1 MDDVSL
7 IEKWLAERSAERQ
20 RDNAVDC
27 IYVHEIAV
35 DGCCR
40 GMGLAMPLAQHV
52 DRVAGQLRFGV
63 CSLVSLS
70 PAFGFW
76 RRAGYSLVR
85 EIDYEGHTCYYMEK
99 PTPPPLLP
107 LPHCQTNS

>member
-1 MDDVSL
+1 MSL
-7 IEKWLAERSAERQ
+7 IEKWFAERSEQQ
-20 RDNAVDC
+20 RDSGVDC
-27 IYVHEIAV
+27 IYTHEIAV
-35 DGCCR
+35 DPCCR

-52 DRVAGQLRFGV
+52 DHKARALGFGL

-99 PTPPPLLP
+99 NIT
-107 LPHCQTNS
+107 TTAT